1 VKGRQ
6 VGYVLMAMIVVGI
19 LGLVYRVVS
28 SGSEDLVLTG
38 LLPIPRDTISKVVIR
53 SEESD
58 VTLRRADET
67 GNVWTVVT
75 PAGTQQVFPPKM
87 AQFWGTVA
95 EIDKRA
101 QLVATN
107 PETHERMG
115 LAQGQGT
122 VVSFFLGEFEQ
133 EKFTVGKWTS
143 DVRLCYLRRSG
154 KTEVHAIEC
163 PAPAFSIFDA
173 DPDGWRNPVIV
184 AIPKQEVE
192 SVTFTYATEQFIL
205 KISDGQWVVDSG
217 NGERTADL
225 LQVDRLLSVLEVL
238 MASGFATEE
247 EADELDFNLPDGSL
261 RVKTFEGAPS
271 PTTRLSLLTRDDL
284 SYFLKTPAQATSFIV
299 DGFVANEL
307 LKRESDFLLRPRQ

>member
-1 VKGRQ
+1 MKGRQ

-58 VTLRRADET
+58 VTLRRVDET

-75 PAGTQQVFPPKM
+75 PAGTQQVFRPTM

-95 EIDKRA
+95 EINKRA

-115 LAQGQGT
+115 VAQGEGT

-154 KTEVHAIEC
+154 
-163 PAPAFSIFDA
+163 
-173 DPDGWRNPVIV
+173 
-184 AIPKQEVE
+184 
-192 SVTFTYATEQFIL
+192 
-205 KISDGQWVVDSG
+205 
-217 NGERTADL
+217 
-225 LQVDRLLSVLEVL
+225 
-238 MASGFATEE
+238 
-247 EADELDFNLPDGSL
+247 
-261 RVKTFEGAPS
+261 
-271 PTTRLSLLTRDDL
+271 
-284 SYFLKTPAQATSFIV
+284 
-299 DGFVANEL
+299 
-307 LKRESDFLLRPRQ
+307 